1 MYRTTRHPFKGLP
14 PTKCI
19 AFVAAVKQWI
29 QPCIRYTY
37 IWRLL
42 YSFQFSSEGV
52 NLSKIFS

>member
-29 QPCIRYTY
+29 QPYIRYTH
-37 IWRLL
+37 I
-42 YSFQFSSEGV
+42 
-52 NLSKIFS
+52 